1 MHIQVNAQWLVSEG
15 VQTVGVETMEGIK
28 KRFMKVSFS
37 RNKEKPAMVI
47 TESTFTISRLEL
59 NPTNQLDSNVPLT

>member
-28 KRFMKVSFS
+28 KRFMKVGFYV
-37 RNKEKPAMVI
+37 NGVGV
-47 TESTFTISRLEL
+47 LCL
-59 NPTNQLDSNVPLT
+59 VGGDSWLVSEGGCRVLRVTAS